1 MPRLQC
7 WNAERSGNALDILL
21 AATRIS
27 VGPEDPDT
35 LSLVDSALTVHSQ
48 LTRDVGAAMSA
59 TVMAQRQ
66 IWLAQTFL
74 PEGVSR
80 DLTRMPVASGR
91 VFHSTCLRRQSSLVV
106 RGSQS
111 VALLVGRPIQR
122 TSPDDHTPSHSSRA
136 GAGRGTRTVEFAVPR
151 VPQRQPAFWRTP
163 PSGARPQGR
172 RPPRATEFQGN
183 TT

>member
-1 MPRLQC
+1 ML
-7 WNAERSGNALDILL
+7 AILL
-21 AATRIS
+21 AATRRS
-27 VGPEDPDT
+27 VVKMCCEDPDT

-91 VFHSTCLRRQSSLVV
+91 VFHPDSQHLFETAEQSRCTRESVRCTFSRSTDPTYQ
-106 RGSQS
+106 
-111 VALLVGRPIQR
+111 
-122 TSPDDHTPSHSSRA
+122 
-136 GAGRGTRTVEFAVPR
+136 PR
-151 VPQRQPAFWRTP
+151 
-163 PSGARPQGR
+163 
-172 RPPRATEFQGN
+172 
-183 TT
+183 